1 MMLKRIKELRKAA
14 GLSQEQLAARAGLT
28 HVTVGNAENGNR
40 VTITTATKLAKAL
53 GVPLASI
60 LDEEVTNG

>member
-1 MMLKRIKELRKAA
+1 MLKRIKELRKAA

-28 HVTVGNAENGNR
+28 HVTVGNAEKGNR

-53 GVPLASI
+53 GVQLASI
-60 LDEEVTNG
+60 LDEEVNNG